1 MNTRSVLWES
11 AAKQRLEFIGNHLDC
26 GSGFLYNRGYDPA
39 GPVRP
44 HEGGMHH
51 AQTGESQGGAGGSRE
66 KDPRQGEARAGGG
79 RLRTVRRR
87 RVEHGGDPEKVIA
100 AYVAEGH
107 RESSVKR
114 LRLYIKPEDRKAYYV
129 VNEKV
134 SGSVD
139 L

>member
-1 MNTRSVLWES
+1 MPRLVKAKEEPAAPVKKTRTK
-11 AAKQRLEFIGNHLDC
+11 AK
-26 GSGFLYNRGYDPA
+26 
-39 GPVRP
+39 PVR
-44 HEGGMHH
+44 EE
-51 AQTGESQGGAGGSRE
+51 AVFVQFGADEWNTAEIR
-66 KDPRQGEARAGGG
+66 
-79 RLRTVRRR
+79 
-87 RVEHGGDPEKVIA
+87 EKVIA

>member
-1 MNTRSVLWES
+1 MPRLVKAKEEPAAPVKKTR
-11 AAKQRLEFIGNHLDC
+11 AK
-26 GSGFLYNRGYDPA
+26 A
-39 GPVRP
+39 KPVR
-44 HEGGMHH
+44 EE
-51 AQTGESQGGAGGSRE
+51 AVFVQFGADEWNTAEIR
-66 KDPRQGEARAGGG
+66 
-79 RLRTVRRR
+79 
-87 RVEHGGDPEKVIA
+87 EKVIA

-114 LRLYIKPEDRKAYYV
+114 LRLYNKPEDRKAYYV